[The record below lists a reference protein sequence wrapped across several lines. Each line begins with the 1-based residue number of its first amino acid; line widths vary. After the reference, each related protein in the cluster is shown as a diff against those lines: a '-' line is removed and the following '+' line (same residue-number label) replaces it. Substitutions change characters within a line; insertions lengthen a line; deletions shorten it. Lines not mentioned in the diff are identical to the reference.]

1 LNFSNPGRDVSRPA
15 IAAAVIEAIT
25 ASTTK
30 YHLEGYDG
38 FKQDVL
44 EFSGLK
50 EANRFAD
57 LAKCR
62 TSSGRLN
69 QK

>member
-1 LNFSNPGRDVSRPA
+1 
-15 IAAAVIEAIT
+15 VIEAIT

-38 FKQDVL
+38 FKRDVL

-57 LAKCR
+57 LPKCR